1 MLLSTSLLFSGLSYT
16 SFGVDIAH
24 GEESEQEIKDIV
36 GLTSEITTITPSRS
50 VSSLSDTVSIVSD
63 GYARAI
69 CSANSEYSANPTANE
84 PYSITCVM
92 EPNSKVSSG
101 AVRITPKALSFS
113 GTPVIGGV
121 QSSSQNVTVEVKSCS
136 STSNGGTTCSWHA
149 YPPTTVSLYM
159 NVFEGI
165 SSIMDSE
172 TQMAESIDNSSYE
185 FSDVDELTS
194 DQKNGT
200 GADSDYS
207 MTMDYGS
214 DLALYTETS
223 SNQNASGSSTET
235 YYSYANASENARTSI
250 GESVMASNES
260 PYSPLSSNASSSSS
274 SDNNDSSFYS
284 AIDREAGFN
293 QANAESYGNAVND
306 LFGDDAGSL
315 NRNYNDPEYSGTSDL
330 DNYFS
335 DVESPLR
342 EAGSLQGNGADNLYD
357 IVDFPA
363 TNNGGNHAEKKQ
375 REEKFFDADGNQID
389 GFFDDT
395 GAWVGTGD
403 PSKIHM
409 IENLNGKTIIV
420 DYLPGAYG
428 MTYAE
433 RASEESG
440 RLAQLEQKV
449 FAVLSIVDSPIL
461 KSSSGHFKDGS
472 LSDILHD
479 LLGNSFEGSAFD
491 QPDTLSRQQL
501 VKIATHLLMNRGYS
515 LDDIKNGKNYD
526 RGSAYTDPNKAWD
539 FNPIPKL
546 LKETNVTVEAD

>member
-1 MLLSTSLLFSGLSYT
+1 MSTSLLFSCLAYT
-16 SFGVDIAH
+16 STYFGVEVAH
-24 GEESEQEIKDIV
+24 GEESQQEIKDIV

-63 GYARAI
+63 GYARAT
-69 CSANSEYSANPTANE
+69 CSANSAYSSNPTANE

-101 AVRITPKALSFS
+101 SVRITPKALSFS

-121 QSSSQNVTVEVKSCS
+121 QSSSQSVTVETKSCS
-136 STSNGGTTCSWHA
+136 STSSGGTTCSWHA

-172 TQMAESIDNSSYE
+172 SQMAESIDNSSYE
-185 FSDVDELTS
+185 FSDVDELS
-194 DQKNGT
+194 SEQKNGT
-200 GADSDYS
+200 GSDSNYS
-207 MTMDYGS
+207 MTMDYGA
-214 DLALYTETS
+214 DFALYTETS
-223 SNQNASGSSTET
+223 SNQNASGSSNTET

-250 GESVMASNES
+250 GESVMSSNES
-260 PYSPLSSNASSSSS
+260 PYASTSS
-274 SDNNDSSFYS
+274 NNDSSFYS
-284 AIDREAGFN
+284 STDREAGFN

-330 DNYFS
+330 DSYFS
-335 DVESPLR
+335 DVETPVR
-342 EAGSLQGNGADNLYD
+342 EAGSLKNDGSDSLDD

-363 TNNGGNHAEKKQ
+363 TNNGGNHAEGKQ
-375 REEKFFDADGNQID
+375 RKEKYFDADGNQID

-440 RLAQLEQKV
+440 RWAQLEHKF

-501 VKIATHLLMNRGYS
+501 MKIATHLLMNRGYS
-515 LDDIKNGKNYD
+515 LDDIKNGRNYD
-526 RGSAYTDPNKAWD
+526 KGSAYTDPNKAWD

-546 LKETNVTVEAD
+546 LKETSVTIEAD